1 MTRSGL
7 VCPVCLSVAPV
18 PVVER
23 HGRYALRLCGG
34 CDVQFADPM
43 EEPGQNFYEQHG
55 RYTGPEL
62 LYTSPRSLNW
72 DQRWFLRDRPRPGGA
87 LLDVGCGTGYFLAA
101 ARLAGYRVSGLDL
114 SRPQLELA
122 RRLFGL
128 TDLYA
133 TTLAEYA
140 RSRAAGSL
148 DVVTAFQVMEH
159 VADPIAFIRDAC
171 KLLAPGGYLAVGVP
185 NWHVWRIFREW
196 LDHPPHH
203 LTRWSRTS
211 LKKALALGGFEV
223 VRLREHRS
231 AYSFFL
237 RYLRAGLLR
246 SAMQRLSFSKEGAP
260 APNAAVLAL
269 SVAKIRLLQFLD
281 LPAQVLLNSIQAPGI
296 ILYALARARE

>member
-1 MTRSGL
+1 M
-7 VCPVCLSVAPV
+7 
-18 PVVER
+18 EH
-23 HGRYALRLCGG
+23 HGSYTLRLCGT
-34 CDVQFADPM
+34 CDVQFADPL
-43 EEPGQNFYEQHG
+43 EEPGQSFYETHS

-62 LYTSPRSLNW
+62 LYTTPRALNW
-72 DQRWFLRDRPRPGGA
+72 DQRWFLRDRPCSGGA

-101 ARLAGYRVSGLDL
+101 ARRAGYRVSGLDL

-128 TDLYA
+128 TDLYP

-159 VADPIAFIRDAC
+159 VADPVAFIRDARA
-171 KLLAPGGYLAVGVP
+171 LLVPGGYLAVGVP
-185 NWHVWRIFREW
+185 NWRVWQIFREW

-211 LKKALALGGFEV
+211 LRKALELGGFEI

-237 RYLRAGLLR
+237 RYLRLGLLR
-246 SAMQRLSFSKEGAP
+246 SAMKRLSPSRESVP
-260 APNAAVLAL
+260 APNTAVLAL
-269 SVAKIRLLQFLD
+269 SVAKVRLLQWLD
-281 LPAQVLLNSIQAPGI
+281 LPAQALLNAIRAPGI
-296 ILYALARARE
+296 ILYALARVRE